1 MENCSFCVQKNSI
14 ELPSACCACLSF
26 MFVKFYILCRYIHIS
41 PSAAQSPLQLTYQI
55 KFTYLLC
62 RRKHFER
69 ITSNLALKEKIILA
83 WKYSIRHLQSVFFFI
98 FFSNV
103 SHSWP
108 FLVSLLHSGILI
120 SHFFEPPDKSKQMS
134 LPSPR

>member
-14 ELPSACCACLSF
+14 ELPSAWCACLSF

-41 PSAAQSPLQLTYQI
+41 PSAAQSPLQLTYQ
-55 KFTYLLC
+55 LC

-69 ITSNLALKEKIILA
+69 ITSNLALKEKKFWPENTAFVICNL
-83 WKYSIRHLQSVFFFI
+83 FFSS

-120 SHFFEPPDKSKQMS
+120 SHFFDPPDKSKQMS